1 LKSKEGTGGCCK
13 GKIDLPMLS
22 RVGYNRRQHA
32 DLARALLGLAMRRT
46 MQSDLSVPWT
56 AAAAWVLVVAVIVIV
71 IGMRP
76 DPATVG
82 SCSALLLGA
91 AEAYRRLSG

>member
-1 LKSKEGTGGCCK
+1 M
-13 GKIDLPMLS
+13 PMLS

-56 AAAAWVLVVAVIVIV
+56 AAAPWVLVVAVIVIV

>member
-1 LKSKEGTGGCCK
+1 
-13 GKIDLPMLS
+13 
-22 RVGYNRRQHA
+22 
-32 DLARALLGLAMRRT
+32 

>member
-1 LKSKEGTGGCCK
+1 
-13 GKIDLPMLS
+13 
-22 RVGYNRRQHA
+22 
-32 DLARALLGLAMRRT
+32 
-46 MQSDLSVPWT
+46 MQSAPPVPWS
-56 AAAAWVLVVAVIVIV
+56 AAAPWVLVVAVIVIV

-91 AEAYRRLSG
+91 AEAYRRLSR